1 MITKFNDKES
11 HQRLHF
17 LLLIMTSGNIDE
29 NILKER
35 SNLSKIQPLDFK
47 KKMIAQLQKMFSK
60 IPMKTRATISLL
72 CYFANLFPQ
81 KYCLISRSD

>member
-35 SNLSKIQPLDFK
+35 SNCPK
-47 KKMIAQLQKMFSK
+47 
-60 IPMKTRATISLL
+60 
-72 CYFANLFPQ
+72 YNLWTLR
-81 KYCLISRSD
+81 KNDSSTAKNA